1 MLIGGG
7 VLLEAIEKLSDF
19 MCFIENLPDE
29 FLLSRGQPGEFNLLP
44 SALRK
49 DPSGNRKYSKQ
60 AIQYFLD
67 EFQINAPSYIK
78 NGHPFENEYEWMIY
92 AQHYGIPTRM
102 LDFTFS
108 HVISLMFAVEN
119 AFDIEEEVDSEVWFL
134 NPEKLNTLHASRAEI
149 LNIANGERFNLDR
162 FSGPVAVKSRKTNER
177 IKSQNGLFVYFQD
190 DSAPLNE
197 LVTNDIL
204 KKVIIKGEYKK
215 QILASLFSMGISFTT
230 LYPELQSVSKDI
242 ILKQS
247 IQDFKRNEEE

>member
-1 MLIGGG
+1 MSH
-7 VLLEAIEKLSDF
+7 IEKLSDF
-19 MCFIENLPDE
+19 MCFIEELPDDYI
-29 FLLSRGQPGEFNLLP
+29 LSRGQPGQFNLLP

-49 DPSGNRKYSKQ
+49 DEHNNRKFSKQ

-67 EFQINAPSYIK
+67 EFQINAPSYITTSH
-78 NGHPFENEYEWMIY
+78 GSLVNEYDWMIY

-119 AFDIEEEVDSEVWFL
+119 AFDDEKELDSEVWFL
-134 NPEKLNTLHASRAEI
+134 NPEKLNNKYASRSEI
-149 LNIANGERFNLDR
+149 LNISNGENFNLDK
-162 FSGPVAVKSRKTNER
+162 FSGPIAVKSKKINER

-190 DSAPLNE
+190 DSMSLDSLLDE
-197 LVTNDIL
+197 SIL
-204 KKVIIKGEYKK
+204 KRVVIKGDSKK
-215 QILASLFSMGISFTT
+215 NILSSLYSMGISFTT

-247 IQDFKRNEEE
+247 IQDYKRNEE